1 MENQANATQAYCKTQ
16 IYDSFSL
23 QNTSGWLL
31 QNPRAALE
39 VTKYWQDFKLETFKV
54 AKSKVYLVY
63 K

>member
-1 MENQANATQAYCKTQ
+1 MENQAYVTQAYCKTQ
-16 IYDSFSL
+16 IYYAFSL
-23 QNTSGWLL
+23 QNTSGWLP
-31 QNPRAALE
+31 QKSQAALE